1 MPPLSGDPVLTP
13 ERLVESLQ
21 KAPIF
26 SAIAHA
32 HLHALARACQVISLA
47 PGERLFEQNETGDAA
62 YLILEGT
69 LDIEVA
75 TETGPS
81 IVAKVGAGEL
91 VGEIAAFS
99 DRKRNAAVLSLAGAQ
114 LLRIGREAIFDLMQ
128 SDPSCAMNVIAEL
141 GGRLDRSNNSVA
153 VMSQAAQ
160 ALAKGE
166 FEPGMLSALR
176 HGADRFSHFA
186 NVFESMAKEIT
197 TKHLFQQ
204 EMSTAEV
211 IQRSFLPKSIS
222 AGARARQFEV
232 AADMKPAK
240 QVGGDFFDYF
250 MVDDKTLGLAVGD
263 VSGKGIPAAIFM
275 SVTRTV
281 LKTIARRGHS
291 AGEVV
296 AELNDL
302 LAEDNS
308 ESMFV
313 TLCYA
318 RLDLETGW
326 LDYAN
331 AAHEEAYILRADG
344 TPEQI
349 GPEGPA
355 VGLFEGMP
363 YGDGERQLAP
373 GDTIVFGTDGI
384 TEAFGQ
390 GNEMYGTERFMTL
403 MTHLAGTAVKDT
415 VGGIMSDV
423 LKFATGVPQ
432 SDDITCLAARYIGP

>member
-1 MPPLSGDPVLTP
+1 MPPSSGDPAITP

-21 KAPIF
+21 KTSIF
-26 SAIAHA
+26 SAIADKQ
-32 HLHALARACQVISLA
+32 LQALARACQVIRLA

-69 LDIEVA
+69 IDIEVA

-81 IVAKVGAGEL
+81 IVAKVSAGEL

-99 DRKRNAAVLSLAGAQ
+99 DRKRNAAVLSLTGAQ

-128 SDPSCAMNVIAEL
+128 RDPSCAMNVIAEL

-160 ALAKGE
+160 ALAKGS
-166 FEPGMLSALR
+166 FEPDMLSALR
-176 HGADRFSHFA
+176 HGADRYSHFA
-186 NVFESMAKEIT
+186 DIFESMAKEIT

-222 AGARARQFEV
+222 AGARAGQFEV

-281 LKTIARRGHS
+281 LKTIARRGHP

-296 AELNDL
+296 AALNDL

-318 RLDLETGW
+318 RLDLETGR

-363 YGDGERQLAP
+363 YGDGERMLVP
-373 GDTIVFGTDGI
+373 GDTVIFGTDGI

-390 GNEMYGTERFMTL
+390 GGAMFGTERFTAL
-403 MTHLAGTAVKDT
+403 MARLKGAAVKDT
-415 VGGIMSDV
+415 VGGIMADV
-423 LKFATGVPQ
+423 LAFAEGVPQ
-432 SDDITCLAARYIGP
+432 SDDITCLVTRYIGP

>member
-1 MPPLSGDPVLTP
+1 MPPQSPDPAITP
-13 ERLVESLQ
+13 TELVGHL
-21 KAPIF
+21 KKTAIF
-26 SAIAHA
+26 SAIADEQ
-32 HLHALARACQVISLA
+32 LTSLARACQVVRLA
-47 PGERLFEQNETGDAA
+47 PGERLFEQGETGDAA
-62 YLILEGT
+62 FLILEGAI
-69 LDIEVA
+69 DIEVP
-75 TETGPS
+75 TETGPA
-81 IVAKVGAGEL
+81 IVAKVGVGEL

-99 DRKRNAAVLSLAGAQ
+99 DRKRNAAVLSAAGAR

-128 SDPSCAMNVIAEL
+128 RDPSCAMNVIAEL
-141 GGRLDRSNNSVA
+141 GGRLDRSNTSVA

-166 FEPGMLSALR
+166 FEPDMLSALR

-186 NVFESMAKEIT
+186 DVFESMAKEIT

-211 IQRSFLPKSIS
+211 IQRSFLPKSIN
-222 AGARARQFEV
+222 AGARGSQFEV

-281 LKTIARRGHS
+281 LKTIARRGHP

-296 AELNDL
+296 AALNDL

-318 RLDLETGW
+318 RLDLETGR

-331 AAHEEAYILRADG
+331 AAHEEAYILRADD

-363 YGDGERQLAP
+363 YGDGLCQLAP
-373 GDTIVFGTDGI
+373 GDTIIFGTDGI
-384 TEAFGQ
+384 TEAFGP
-390 GNEMYGTERFMTL
+390 GGAMYGTERFTAL
-403 MTHLAGTAVKDT
+403 MAGLAGATTKET
-415 VGGIMSDV
+415 VAGIMSDV
-423 LKFATGVPQ
+423 LTFSAGVPQ
-432 SDDITCLAARYIGP
+432 SDDITCLVARYLGP

>member
-1 MPPLSGDPVLTP
+1 MPPSSGDPAITP

-21 KAPIF
+21 KTSIF
-26 SAIAHA
+26 SAIADKQ
-32 HLHALARACQVISLA
+32 LQALARACQVIRLA

-69 LDIEVA
+69 IDIEVA

-99 DRKRNAAVLSLAGAQ
+99 DRKRNAAVLSLSGAE

-128 SDPSCAMNVIAEL
+128 RDPSCAMNVIAEL

-160 ALAKGE
+160 ALAKGS
-166 FEPGMLSALR
+166 FEPEMLSALR

-186 NVFESMAKEIT
+186 DVFESMAKEIT

-211 IQRSFLPKSIS
+211 IQRSFLPKTIS
-222 AGARARQFEV
+222 AGERARQFEV

-302 LAEDNS
+302 LAEDNT

-318 RLDLETGW
+318 RLDLETGR

-363 YGDGERQLAP
+363 YGDGERMLAP

-384 TEAFGQ
+384 TEAFGR
-390 GNEMYGTERFMTL
+390 GGAMFGTERFTAL
-403 MTHLAGTAVKDT
+403 MSRLKGAAVTDT
-415 VGGIMSDV
+415 VGGIMADV
-423 LKFATGVPQ
+423 LEFAEGVPQ